1 MSVEVT
7 LYQFQ
12 LCPFCH
18 KVRAALDLKGLTYRK
33 IEVAP
38 GRKKE
43 LPPLPEEAPKKV
55 PVITINQET
64 IWDSTTI
71 LHQLDLLAPTRFSLQ
86 SESDMINERSSRF
99 EDWVDDHLIPA
110 LPTVIYGTWMD
121 ALRAAQFTAKGS
133 NFSLWQSINVRIFG
147 SIIMRLI
154 AKKILKRHWKVSGA
168 QWVSECLDTVET
180 QLGDQLFITGD
191 TATLADAALHGA
203 IQCVE
208 DFPIFEDIRRRDKLY
223 QWYRRLS
230 NLRLERLSS
239 ARSLESEGLHLNQKA
254 FQS

>member
-1 MSVEVT
+1 MSIEVT

-33 IEVAP
+33 VEVAP

-43 LPPLPEEAPKKV
+43 LPPLPEDAPRKV
-55 PVITINQET
+55 PVITIDQNT

-71 LHQLDLLAPTRFSLQ
+71 LHQLDELAPSPFSLQ
-86 SESDMINERSSRF
+86 SESEVINERSSRF
-99 EDWVDDHLIPA
+99 EDWIDDNLIPA
-110 LPTVIYGTWMD
+110 LPTVIYGTWAD

-133 NFSLWQSINVRIFG
+133 KFSLWQSINVRIFG
-147 SIIMRLI
+147 SIIMRII
-154 AKKILKRHWKVSGA
+154 AKRILKRHGKVNGA
-168 QWVSECLDTVET
+168 QWASECLDHVEIE
-180 QLGDQLFITGD
+180 LADQLFIIGD

-208 DFPIFEDIRRRDKLY
+208 DFPIFEEIRRRERLY
-223 QWYRRLS
+223 QWYQRLS

-239 ARSLESEGLHLNQKA
+239 NRSL
-254 FQS
+254 

>member
-1 MSVEVT
+1 MSIEVT

-18 KVRAALDLKGLTYRK
+18 KVRAALDLKGLVYKK

-38 GRKKE
+38 GQKKE
-43 LPPLPEEAPKKV
+43 LPALPEDAPRKV
-55 PVITINQET
+55 PVITIDQNT

-71 LHQLDLLAPTRFSLQ
+71 LHQLDHLVPTRFSLQ
-86 SESDMINERSSRF
+86 SESEVINEVSSRF
-99 EDWVDDHLIPA
+99 EDWVDDNLIPA
-110 LPTVIYGTWMD
+110 IPTVIYGTWRD
-121 ALRAAQFTAKGS
+121 AIRAAQFTAKGS
-133 NFSLWQSINVRIFG
+133 KFSLWQAINVRIFG

-154 AKKILKRHWKVSGA
+154 AKRILKRHGKVNGA
-168 QWVSECLDTVET
+168 QWVSECLDSVEA

-191 TATLADAALHGA
+191 EATLADAALHGA

-208 DFPIFEDIRRRDKLY
+208 DFPIFGDIQRREMLY

-230 NLRLERLSS
+230 KLRLERASS
-239 ARSLESEGLHLNQKA
+239 GRALESDSGNSNQKA
-254 FQS
+254 F